1 MGAPFLITIA
11 AMALLSSLAVASDP
25 SPSQDFCVAINDP
38 NTAVFV
44 NGKICKHPKVVNA
57 DDFFFQGLNKLG
69 NAANQQG
76 CNVTSANANN
86 LAGLNTLG
94 VSLARLD
101 FFPYGLNPP
110 HTHPRATE
118 VLFVLEG
125 TLHVGFVTSNPPNNM
140 KNQLFTKTLNLG
152 EIFIPFPLKKKEGL
166 IHFQFNV
173 GKMNVVAFVGFSSQ
187 NPRVNTIANAVF
199 GSNPPISPDVITKV
213 LLLDNKV
220 IDLLEA

>member
-11 AMALLSSLAVASDP
+11 TMALHSSLAVASDP

-44 NGKICKHPKVVNA
+44 NGKICKYPKVVNA
-57 DDFFFQGLNKLG
+57 DDFFFQGLNKPG
-69 NAANQQG
+69 NATNQQG
-76 CNVTSANANN
+76 SNVTTTNVNN

-101 FFPYGLNPP
+101 FVPYGLNPP

-118 VLFVLEG
+118 VLFVLES

-140 KNQLFTKTLNLG
+140 KNQLFTKTLNPG
-152 EIFIPFPLKKKEGL
+152 EIFLPFPLRL

-173 GKMNVVAFVGFSSQ
+173 GKMNAVAFAGFSSQ
-187 NPRVNTIANAVF
+187 NPQVNTIANAVF
-199 GSNPPISPDVITKV
+199 ESNPPIFLDILTKA
-213 LLLDNKV
+213 LLFDNKV
-220 IDLLEA
+220 ID

>member
-1 MGAPFLITIA
+1 
-11 AMALLSSLAVASDP
+11 MALHSSLAVASDP

-38 NTAVFV
+38 NTAGWFGVFV
-44 NGKICKHPKVVNA
+44 NEKICKYPKVVNA

-69 NAANQQG
+69 NAANRQG
-76 CNVTSANANN
+76 SNVTAANVNN
-86 LAGLNTLG
+86 LAGLNTMG
-94 VSLARLD
+94 VSLAGLD
-101 FFPYGLNPP
+101 FVPYGLNPP

-125 TLHVGFVTSNPPNNM
+125 TLHVGFVTSNPPKNI
-140 KNQLFTKTLNLG
+140 KNQLLMKTLNPG
-152 EIFIPFPLKKKEGL
+152 EIPQYSQGL

-173 GKMNVVAFVGFSSQ
+173 GKMNAVAFAGFSSQ
-187 NPRVNTIANAVF
+187 NPQVNTIANAVF
-199 GSNPPISPDVITKV
+199 ESNPPISLDSLTKA